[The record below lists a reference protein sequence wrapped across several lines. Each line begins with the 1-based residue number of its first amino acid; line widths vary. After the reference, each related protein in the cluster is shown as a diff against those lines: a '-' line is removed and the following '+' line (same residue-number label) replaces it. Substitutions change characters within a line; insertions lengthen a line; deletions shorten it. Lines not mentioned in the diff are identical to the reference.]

1 MAKKVKDAIDKGAK
15 RAKEATDKAAA
26 ATKKATDRAAKA
38 AKDATDRV
46 AGGAKT
52 AADRVEGARENL
64 KKSGEKLKASGEKI
78 AKQGSAVSMKML
90 EHAEEN
96 TRQAFAAM
104 RAAAGAKNPVEVA
117 KIQGEYL
124 KQQGARSLAHA
135 REVGELILRFG
146 RDAVGEAKK

>member
-15 RAKEATDKAAA
+15 RAKDATDKAAD
-26 ATKKATDRAAKA
+26 ATKKAADRAAKA
-38 AKDATDRV
+38 AKDATDKAAAR
-46 AGGAKT
+46 AKD

-78 AKQGSAVSMKML
+78 AKQSAAVSMKML

-104 RAAAGAKNPVEVA
+104 RAAAGAKNPAEVA
-117 KIQGEYL
+117 RIQGDYL
-124 KQQGARSLAHA
+124 KQQGARALTHA
-135 REVGELILRFG
+135 REIGELIMQFG
-146 RDAVGEAKK
+146 RDAMGEGKK